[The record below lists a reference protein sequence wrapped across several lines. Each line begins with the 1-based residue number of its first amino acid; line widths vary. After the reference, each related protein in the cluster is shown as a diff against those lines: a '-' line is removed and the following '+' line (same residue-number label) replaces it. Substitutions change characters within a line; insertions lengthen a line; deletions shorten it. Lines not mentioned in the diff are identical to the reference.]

1 MVFLFNKNIKKGT
14 GKMKK
19 RLFVINFSEKQKGE
33 ISNHRT
39 YKDKDG
45 NPLKMCKI
53 YIPSKDFRDV
63 SFGIDKNGIDRDER
77 RAYINLPN
85 NAVFKDKVKEGRM
98 YTYLDEKRQYKIHFV
113 GRPTGEAPLDGKVPF
128 DKPEPI
134 IVSAEELMK
143 LYSIKK
149 HEKVKNVKENA
160 LDKEK
165 NIEISI
171 QSKAER

>member
-1 MVFLFNKNIKKGT
+1 
-14 GKMKK
+14 MKK
-19 RLFVINFSEKQKGE
+19 RLFAINFSTKQKGE
-33 ISNHRT
+33 ISDHRT

-45 NPLKMCKI
+45 NPLKMCKV
-53 YIPSKDFRDV
+53 YIPSKDFRSDI

-85 NAVFKDKVKEGRM
+85 NAVFEDKVREGRM

-128 DKPEPI
+128 DKPEPV

-143 LYSIKK
+143 LYSREN
-149 HEKVKNVKENA
+149 HEKVKDVKESVP
-160 LDKEK
+160 DKEK
-165 NIEISI
+165 NTETMVR
-171 QSKAER
+171 SKTER